1 MEDFFSNKTAVVL
14 GGAGGIGSAVV
25 RELTHRGVSVIAAGI
40 DSEERSAALKKETGA
55 QYIFMDVR
63 NRDDVMDA
71 LSRREVDILVNASGA
86 LGLTGTLFNQQ
97 AESAQRVVDVN
108 IIGAQNCLQA
118 IVPGMIEKNE
128 GHVVLIG
135 SIAGPYPS
143 LGQPVYSATKAAVHL
158 MASNLRME
166 LFGSR
171 VRVTEIRPGR
181 VRTGMHAEM
190 FGGNHEEANKR
201 VYDPVVTLDPE
212 DIAESI
218 IWALAKPPH
227 ICVSQ
232 LEILATD
239 HVIGGIQYKNRD

>member
-1 MEDFFSNKTAVVL
+1 MNDFFKDKTAVVT
-14 GGAGGIGSAVV
+14 GGSGGIGAAVV
-25 RELTHRGVSVIAAGI
+25 RGLCSKVSRVIVAGV
-40 DSEERSAALKKETGA
+40 DDEEKCGALVEETGA
-55 QYIFMDVR
+55 QCEFLDIR
-63 NRDDVMDA
+63 NRVDVMDV
-71 LSRREVDILVNASGA
+71 LSGLEVDILVNAAGA
-86 LGLTGTLFNQQ
+86 LGLTGTLFDQDP
-97 AESAQRVVDVN
+97 ESAQRVVDVN
-108 IIGAQNCLQA
+108 IIGLQNCLQA
-118 IVPGMIEKNE
+118 IVPGMIERND

-158 MASNLRME
+158 MAANLRLE

-190 FGGNHEEANKR
+190 FDGNHEEANKIA
-201 VYDPVVTLDPE
+201 YDSVVTLEPE
-212 DIAESI
+212 DIAEGI
-218 IWALAKPPH
+218 IWALAKPAH

-239 HVIGGIQYKNRD
+239 HVIGGIQYKPKE